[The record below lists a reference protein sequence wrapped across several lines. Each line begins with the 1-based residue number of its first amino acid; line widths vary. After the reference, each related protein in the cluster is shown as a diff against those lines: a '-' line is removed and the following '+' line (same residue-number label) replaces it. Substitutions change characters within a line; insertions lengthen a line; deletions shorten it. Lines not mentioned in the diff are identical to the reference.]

1 MEPFKTLRNILLALF
16 LTTVSVPFAFAAE
29 GVVLLPVTGP
39 LTPQEINTLTTDA
52 AKNLSGRF
60 RVIYG
65 EEVDAFV
72 KKVFSEESKKADCDE
87 DACYRR
93 IAANYKV
100 DRIAALKVAKMGD
113 KGYLVTFSIYD
124 TVQGKVIESRRKDC
138 ADCSFEGLQALCS
151 GLVADRK

>member
-1 MEPFKTLRNILLALF
+1 MKLFKLFRNIFIALF
-16 LTTVSVPFAFAAE
+16 ITTAAAPFAFAAE
-29 GVVLLPVTGP
+29 GIVLLPVTGP

-52 AKNLSGRF
+52 AKNLSGSY
-60 RVIYG
+60 RVVSG
-65 EEVDAFV
+65 EEVDAYV

-93 IAANYKV
+93 IAANFKV

-124 TVQGKVIESRRKDC
+124 TVQGKVIDSRRKDC
-138 ADCSFEGLQALCS
+138 ADCSFEGLQGLCS
-151 GLVADRK
+151 GLVASK